1 MKATKKE
8 IEEIERELN
17 EQPKKRVR
25 RAVNPIHENKR

>member
-8 IEEIERELN
+8 IEEIEREIN

-25 RAVNPIHENKR
+25 RAVNPKQQYNR